1 MVHFPKVNIG
11 PYHIDNPLALA
22 PMVGVTDKF
31 FRRLC
36 RELGAGYVV
45 SEMLAAN
52 PVLRDTLKSR
62 RRADFDTEVS
72 PVVIQIAG
80 SDPAWMADA
89 AKYNVTRGAQ
99 IIDINMGCPSKKVC
113 NKLAGS
119 ALLTNPDQVRLILDA
134 VVQAVAVPVTLKIR
148 TGPNPLV
155 RNGLEI
161 AKMAE
166 DAGIAAL
173 AVHGRTR
180 SDRFKGEAEYDTI
193 REICAAVDIP
203 VFANGDIGTPQKA
216 AEVLQ
221 YTGASGLMIGRAAQ
235 GNPWIFREIRHFL
248 DTGKQL
254 PPPSPLEV
262 LDVMQR
268 HIAQLHLSYGE
279 HQGVRVARKHIC
291 WYLKNRGDS
300 AGARKR
306 LMQADSAAEQFAILN
321 SYFRQGIKY
330 ARRETIQSA
339 FIPNAAR
346 FSDTIADPHPGA
358 GSD

>member
-1 MVHFPKVNIG
+1 MQIG
-11 PYHIDNPLALA
+11 PYHIENPLALA

-45 SEMLAAN
+45 SEMLAAD
-52 PVLRDTLKSR
+52 PALRDTFKTRQR
-62 RRADFDTEVS
+62 RDFDTGVS

-89 AKYNVTRGAQ
+89 AIYNVTQGAQ

-119 ALLTNPDQVRLILDA
+119 ALLTNPEQVRLILDA
-134 VVQAVAVPVTLKIR
+134 VVQAVDVPVTLKIR

-193 REICAAVDIP
+193 RDICTAVEIP
-203 VFANGDIGTPQKA
+203 VFANGDSETPQKA
-216 AEVLQ
+216 AEVLHSP
-221 YTGASGLMIGRAAQ
+221 GASGLMIGRAAQ
-235 GNPWIFREIRHFL
+235 GNPWIFREIRYFL
-248 DTGKQL
+248 DTGKQIQ
-254 PPPSPLEV
+254 PPSPVEV

-268 HIAQLHLSYGE
+268 HIAQLHTSYGE
-279 HQGVRVARKHIC
+279 YQGVRVARKHIS
-291 WYLKNRGDS
+291 WYLKNRENS
-300 AGARKR
+300 AGVRKQ

-321 SYFRQGIKY
+321 AYFRQGTQY
-330 ARRETIQSA
+330 GRRETIQSA
-339 FIPNAAR
+339 CIPHAAHFTGAFLHSR
-346 FSDTIADPHPGA
+346 PGA